1 MSHWI
6 ANNFQHILDKIQWE
20 RTNLLSRRLGGRKY
34 RRGGK
39 LLKLLHCG
47 AKKAEEDKTGVPT
60 CSHHSATLTVFT
72 LQVFSSPCLQ
82 KRSQGTHL
90 GRRCHKTSAGLF
102 HITGSLSILR
112 RNQSKRSKVLKW
124 AASLRGSVERTSAL
138 KSIRAEETDSD
149 ARVAALEAS
158 VWPPFVCVV
167 SAFHTPHWL
176 HNLA

>member
-6 ANNFQHILDKIQWE
+6 ANHFQYILEKIRWE
-20 RTNLLSRRLGGRKY
+20 RTNLPS

-47 AKKAEEDKTGVPT
+47 ANKAGEDQTGVST

-82 KRSQGTHL
+82 SRSQGTHL
-90 GRRCHKTSAGLF
+90 GHRCHKTSAGLF
-102 HITGSLSILR
+102 HITFSILR
-112 RNQSKRSKVLKW
+112 RNQSKRKNVLKW
-124 AASLRGSVERTSAL
+124 AASPTGSVERTSAR
-138 KSIRAEETDSD
+138 KPTRAEETDSD
-149 ARVAALEAS
+149 ARVAALEAP
-158 VWPPFVCVV
+158 VCPPFVCVV

-176 HNLA
+176 HNSA